1 MRRQVEELLRNY
13 SLPGRAP
20 VKVEL
25 DTSLDRIHF
34 YIQYHGLND
43 RHLQELIAKAYL
55 VHMDYN
61 INYYNPLLLNSPGE
75 TDQKKENCKARVG
88 FLSKFFG
95 VFEPHGLLLDGVMK
109 YLPRSHFEVIALSV
123 ARTDGNALPL
133 LFMIYAHE
141 NCNIFYLPFFI
152 QGKTLSP
159 GILESADIVQ
169 EVSLDTTHALEAISK
184 LNLDILIFADVLS
197 EPMNHFLAHSR
208 LAKTQVVESL

>member
-1 MRRQVEELLRNY
+1 MVAERVGMRQQVEELLRNY

-141 NCNIFYLPFFI
+141 NCNMFYLSIFYSRKNLI
-152 QGKTLSP
+152 P
-159 GILESADIVQ
+159 G
-169 EVSLDTTHALEAISK
+169 
-184 LNLDILIFADVLS
+184 NLGVGGHCTGSFARYHPRIGS
-197 EPMNHFLAHSR
+197 HQQIEPRHFNFRGCS
-208 LAKTQVVESL
+208 